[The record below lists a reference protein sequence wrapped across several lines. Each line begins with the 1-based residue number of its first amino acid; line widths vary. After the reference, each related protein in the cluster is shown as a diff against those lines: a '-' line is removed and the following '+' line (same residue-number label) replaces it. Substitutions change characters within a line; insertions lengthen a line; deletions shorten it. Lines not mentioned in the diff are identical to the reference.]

1 MGPIRCT
8 KEQHGANR
16 SGEVSPF
23 EICYGKAY
31 QNRGYSMTI
40 LDFERVLDNWKYS
53 SMVFS
58 VAEASNLGCVGNAG
72 SRVAQAV
79 SVKQPKVIDIDFSV
93 ASVVVNIRRAGKWMF
108 TSNSY
113 RKT

>member
-8 KEQHGANR
+8 KEQHGANK

-23 EICYGKAY
+23 EICYGKAVK
-31 QNRGYSMTI
+31 RTKI
-40 LDFERVLDNWKYS
+40 VLDFERVLDNWKCS

-72 SRVAQAV
+72 SGVAQAV

-93 ASVVVNIRRAGKWMF
+93 ASVVNGCSHPIHVIQKNIDF
-108 TSNSY
+108 VLSPV
-113 RKT
+113 